1 MTAPLRLPATVS
13 AAAVMAERQ
22 LTPVFGA
29 RELGKGICPRIIF
42 EFTEGCAMSK
52 SQRRKSMYLIDVRWI
67 VLTVAVIG
75 SGVAAAFTPVLVSPI
90 LVSAAVGTL
99 FWVILHLGEHPT
111 NED

>member
-1 MTAPLRLPATVS
+1 MV
-13 AAAVMAERQ
+13 ERQ
-22 LTPVFGA
+22 LTPVFGT

-42 EFTEGCAMSK
+42 EFTEWCAMSK

-75 SGVAAAFTPVLVSPI
+75 AGVVAAFIPILVSPI
-90 LVSAAVGTL
+90 LVSAAVGML
-99 FWVILHLGEHPT
+99 LWVILRLGEPPT